1 MKKLVVVVLFLLGL
15 WGCKTPGP
23 THTKSIIEKDSVYT
37 KVNLIPRDTT
47 VIIPGDVIELKVP
60 VYDLKEVPITVN
72 TSRGTLELSKI
83 NEEIL
88 AKCNIDDLQK
98 IITLQDKLIKEFQKQ
113 TITEIEYKEVEKKYI
128 PKYIAILAI
137 LGGIALLYVAFR
149 VSKIFI
155 PKI

>member
-1 MKKLVVVVLFLLGL
+1 MRKLVVVVLLIGM
-15 WGCKTPGP
+15 WGCKAPNP

-47 VIIPGDVIELKVP
+47 VFIPGDIIQLKVP
-60 VYDLKEVPITVN
+60 VYELNEVPVTVN

-98 IITLQDKLIKEFQKQ
+98 IITLQDKLIQEYQSNVK
-113 TITEIEYKEVEKKYI
+113 TEIEYKEVEKQVY
-128 PKYIAILAI
+128 PKWLVISSIFGWLSLFY
-137 LGGIALLYVAFR
+137 FF
-149 VSKIFI
+149 SKIY
-155 PKI
+155 KK